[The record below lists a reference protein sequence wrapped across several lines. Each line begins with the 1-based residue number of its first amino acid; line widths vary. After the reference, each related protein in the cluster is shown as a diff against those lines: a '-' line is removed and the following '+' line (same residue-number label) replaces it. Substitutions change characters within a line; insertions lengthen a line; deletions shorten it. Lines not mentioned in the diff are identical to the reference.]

1 MGMLQL
7 KHELTFHWCSNHP
20 SQNVATIKI
29 PTGGIQTSYREEEE
43 EGGRTW
49 CSLVFDFWVSWL
61 KFNPEDSVSVRDSV
75 CMPGWV
81 SCRNKTRPA
90 PEPSWEWTKGDRL
103 GERRIL
109 QLGRET
115 INYGGLSTH
124 WFGWSQTSQQGHG
137 LNTAYPPEISQFSPH
152 WRYILWRWKPGWKH
166 NPTATARGETSSGWS
181 FHAWILVTSWGE
193 GDTGTSSTH
202 LPFFDVTYMTQQ
214 VGRWEEPMA

>member
-1 MGMLQL
+1 MLKSPKSKRSHHQSP
-7 KHELTFHWCSNHP
+7 HRRDSNL
-20 SQNVATIKI
+20 
-29 PTGGIQTSYREEEE
+29 IQRGRE
-43 EGGRTW
+43 RTW

-90 PEPSWEWTKGDRL
+90 PEPSREWTKGDRL
-103 GERRIL
+103 RERRIL

-137 LNTAYPPEISQFSPH
+137 LNTASPPEISRFSPH
-152 WRYILWRWKPGWKH
+152 WRYILWRWKPGWKR
-166 NPTATARGETSSGWS
+166 NLTATARGETSSGWS

-202 LPFFDVTYMTQQ
+202 LPLLWCATYDST
-214 VGRWEEPMA
+214 GRTVIGACGIGLSHADHGKNKQTFPL